1 MTPDQAR
8 AAVAAL
14 ESKIASHETAIS
26 HLQDRLTAANRS
38 VAIATNKITECVHAA
53 LRTAPEIR
61 RLYSDLAIV
70 TKSRAT
76 LYQIACNLPTAE
88 IRPADIESSDEPDW
102 DVVREWN
109 AVVDRLMTDP
119 DAELPS

>member
-61 RLYSDLAIV
+61 QTVQRPRQSSRKV
-70 TKSRAT
+70 ERRFTKSH
-76 LYQIACNLPTAE
+76 E
-88 IRPADIESSDEPDW
+88 FAD
-102 DVVREWN
+102 R
-109 AVVDRLMTDP
+109 
-119 DAELPS
+119 